1 MPNAAV
7 FATTMHSSTDHPCPI
22 LHTAHD
28 TMCGA
33 IAFDMAACLL
43 QGSGSQLGQLRKEE
57 LRLTDKLAEQQSK
70 TAQAEAA
77 ATLMQISAD
86 LTHKVSHTCFC
97 LMHCLFVIPS

>member
-1 MPNAAV
+1 
-7 FATTMHSSTDHPCPI
+7 MHSSTDEPCATVD
-22 LHTAHD
+22 TAHD
-28 TMCGA
+28 TMGVA

-86 LTHKVSHTCFC
+86 LTKQVSHT
-97 LMHCLFVIPS
+97 